1 MSFYFYIL
9 DNFDTMIK
17 NKYIKR
23 YQRIELEINVSF
35 ATFSNSTNREKEQI
49 IIESMLSAIH
59 NYESKYI
66 DKANIEKLYLG
77 IKNIL
82 TI

>member
-1 MSFYFYIL
+1 
-9 DNFDTMIK
+9 
-17 NKYIKR
+17 
-23 YQRIELEINVSF
+23 
-35 ATFSNSTNREKEQI
+35 
-49 IIESMLSAIH
+49 MLSAIH